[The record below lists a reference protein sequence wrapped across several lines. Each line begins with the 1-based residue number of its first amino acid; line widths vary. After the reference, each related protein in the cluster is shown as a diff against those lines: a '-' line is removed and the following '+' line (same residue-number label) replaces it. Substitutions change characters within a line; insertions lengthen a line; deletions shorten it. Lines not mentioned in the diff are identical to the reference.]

1 MVAEMRSGQGMRTR
15 ALSLV
20 AGQLSHNALPL
31 RPSPPYIIFG
41 MANGWIVETL
51 DATVTAEVE
60 ALPADVHGR
69 LNRVVGLIQS
79 LGLGRV
85 GMPHVKH
92 IEGKLW
98 EIRATGRDGIARAL
112 YVTTAPRRVI
122 VLCAFV
128 KKTQKTPRREIE
140 LALRRARVLA

>member
-60 ALPADVHGR
+60 ALPADVRGR

-79 LGLGRV
+79 LGPDGSACRTSS
-85 GMPHVKH
+85 
-92 IEGKLW
+92 ISRASYGKF
-98 EIRATGRDGIARAL
+98 E
-112 YVTTAPRRVI
+112 
-122 VLCAFV
+122 
-128 KKTQKTPRREIE
+128 
-140 LALRRARVLA
+140 RRAGTA